1 MQRILALTFLV
12 VLLPAYSI
20 LAQSQKD
27 GSIYSR
33 FGLGERQQFFT
44 SRSQAMGGG
53 GYALAGIRYTNFAN
67 PAALSDQILT
77 RFAGGFSFESIK
89 VSAEGFEQGTVA
101 SGTLSAVQI
110 GFPLITNKT
119 GLGISFSPYTRV
131 SYRVDSPSSIIS
143 DPENGGETA
152 LISRFGGSGGI
163 QKLSLATGHRV
174 SPRISLGLS
183 LDYLFGI
190 IEESQGSSFN
200 STLFVDRT
208 VEKTLRLRG
217 LTATVGGR
225 YVLPGLPTGKALVI
239 GGTISLPTTLVGK
252 RALALTTSVG
262 SDTLSTTASGD
273 VKLPLAW
280 ALGVAYQ
287 PEARWTF
294 IADASYEGWS
304 SFESDFDLPGYSASS
319 NSEFDNRLRLSAGAE
334 FWPASG
340 RPFASYGSRIG
351 YRLGVYSDQSYVS
364 PDADESIRSVG
375 ITGGLS
381 MPSLI
386 RGTNIDLNID
396 IGRRGTTSNGLVK
409 DRYIRFSLNIN
420 FGDRWFDRQPLG

>member
-1 MQRILALTFLV
+1 
-12 VLLPAYSI
+12 
-20 LAQSQKD
+20 
-27 GSIYSR
+27 
-33 FGLGERQQFFT
+33 
-44 SRSQAMGGG
+44 
-53 GYALAGIRYTNFAN
+53 
-67 PAALSDQILT
+67 
-77 RFAGGFSFESIK
+77 
-89 VSAEGFEQGTVA
+89 
-101 SGTLSAVQI
+101 
-110 GFPLITNKT
+110 
-119 GLGISFSPYTRV
+119 
-131 SYRVDSPSSIIS
+131 
-143 DPENGGETA
+143 
-152 LISRFGGSGGI
+152 
-163 QKLSLATGHRV
+163 
-174 SPRISLGLS
+174 
-183 LDYLFGI
+183 
-190 IEESQGSSFN
+190 
-200 STLFVDRT
+200 
-208 VEKTLRLRG
+208 
-217 LTATVGGR
+217 
-225 YVLPGLPTGKALVI
+225 
-239 GGTISLPTTLVGK
+239 
-252 RALALTTSVG
+252 
-262 SDTLSTTASGD
+262 

>member
-1 MQRILALTFLV
+1 MQRIFALTFMAA
-12 VLLPAYSI
+12 LLPAYSI

-53 GYALAGIRYTNFAN
+53 GYALGGTRYTNFAN

-77 RFAGGFSFESIK
+77 RFAAGFSFESIK

-131 SYRVDSPSSIIS
+131 SYRVDSPSSVIS
-143 DPENGGETA
+143 DPENGGETP

-174 SPRISLGLS
+174 SPRMSLGLS

-200 STLFVDRT
+200 SSLFVDRT

-217 LTATVGGR
+217 VTATAGAR
-225 YVLPGLPTGKALVI
+225 YVVPGLPKGKALVI
-239 GGTISLPTTLVGK
+239 GGTFSLPTTLTGK
-252 RALALTTSVG
+252 RALALTTKIG

-287 PEARWTF
+287 PEVRWTL
-294 IADASYEGWS
+294 IADASYERWS

-319 NSEFDNRLRLSAGAE
+319 NSGFDNRLRLSAGAE
-334 FWPASG
+334 FWPAGG
-340 RPFASYGSRIG
+340 RPFANYGSRIA

-364 PDADESIRSVG
+364 PDEDEPIHSQG
-375 ITGGLS
+375 ITAGLGI
-381 MPSLI
+381 PSLI
-386 RGTNIDLNID
+386 PGTNIDLNID
-396 IGRRGTTSNGLVK
+396 IGRRGTTSNGLVR

-420 FGDRWFDRQPLG
+420 FGDRWFDRLPLG

>member
-1 MQRILALTFLV
+1 MQRILALMFLV
-12 VLLPAYSI
+12 SLLPAYSI
-20 LAQSQKD
+20 SAQSQKD

-33 FGLGERQQFFT
+33 FGLGERQQFLT

-53 GYALAGIRYTNFAN
+53 GYALAGTRYTNFAN
-67 PAALSDQILT
+67 PAALSDQVLT

-89 VSAEGFEQGTVA
+89 VSAEGFDQGTVA

-110 GFPLITNKT
+110 GFPLVTNKT
-119 GLGISFSPYTRV
+119 GLGFSFSPYTRV
-131 SYRVDSPSSIIS
+131 SYRVDSPASIIA
-143 DPENGGETA
+143 DPENGGDTP

-163 QKLSLATGHRV
+163 QKLSMASGHRISRNV
-174 SPRISLGLS
+174 SLGLS

-217 LTATVGGR
+217 LTATAGAR
-225 YVLPGLPTGKALVI
+225 YVVPGLPTGKALVF
-239 GGTISLPTTLVGK
+239 GATISLPTTLSGK
-252 RALALTTSVG
+252 RALALTTAVG
-262 SDTLSTTASGD
+262 SDTLSTTSSGD
-273 VKLPLAW
+273 VKLPLAL

-287 PEARWTF
+287 PEARWTL

-304 SFESDFDLPGYSASS
+304 SFESDFDLPGYSAAS
-319 NSEFDNRLRLSAGAE
+319 NSSFDNRLRLSAGAE
-334 FWPASG
+334 FWPAGG
-340 RPFASYGSRIG
+340 RPFANYGTRIA

-364 PDADESIRSVG
+364 PDEDEPIRSLG

-381 MPSLI
+381 IPSLI
-386 RGTNIDLNID
+386 PGTNIDLNID
-396 IGRRGTTSNGLVK
+396 IGHRGTTSNGLVR
-409 DRYIRFSLNIN
+409 DRYIRFNLNIN
-420 FGDRWFDRQPLG
+420 FGDRWFDRRPLG